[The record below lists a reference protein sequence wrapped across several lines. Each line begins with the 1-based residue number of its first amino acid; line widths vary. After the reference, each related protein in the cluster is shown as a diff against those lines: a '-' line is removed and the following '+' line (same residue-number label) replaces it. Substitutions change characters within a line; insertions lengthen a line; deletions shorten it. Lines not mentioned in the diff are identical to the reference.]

1 MLERKREVISESILE
16 RWYDIMKEICVTYL
30 LSDEEEQRLKRIT
43 EEYKEQDLLLSA
55 DKIFQNI
62 MLIGSKYDIDNK
74 LKLHECLLGLRDD

>member
-74 LKLHECLLGLRDD
+74 LKFHECLLGLRDD

>member
-1 MLERKREVISESILE
+1 
-16 RWYDIMKEICVTYL
+16 MKEICVTYL

-74 LKLHECLLGLRDD
+74 LKFDECLLGLRDD